1 MNWSIVL
8 IPILVALAILVI
20 AFAILLHKHK
30 KNEESI
36 KNDMHNMSEFYVQ
49 AKQIAYL
56 KEQEAQRNLEEAE
69 RSQKEAERSQKE
81 AERSQKEAEIV
92 ANQYAE
98 LKQVTEQEK
107 AEEKEIRHRRYV
119 SKGIKQRVLE
129 RDNYTCRICGI
140 SKGMFDSIVPGL
152 GDYLL
157 LEVDHIIP
165 VANGGSGDSI
175 NNLQTLCW
183 RCNRKKGKN
192 LTNEDV
198 AKRISYSS
206 DGLRAYIESQK
217 EERSSTEELGTGESE
232 HEN

>member
-69 RSQKEAERSQKE
+69 RSQKEAE
-81 AERSQKEAEIV
+81 IV

-107 AEEKEIRHRRYV
+107 AEEKETRHRRYV

-140 SKGMFDSIVPGL
+140 SKGMLDSIVPGL

-165 VANGGSGDSI
+165 VANGGSGDNI

-217 EERSSTEELGTGESE
+217 EEGSSTEEPE

>member
-69 RSQKEAERSQKE
+69 RSQKEAE
-81 AERSQKEAEIV
+81 IV

-98 LKQVTEQEK
+98 LRQVTEQEK
-107 AEEKEIRHRRYV
+107 AEEKETRHRRYV

-140 SKGMFDSIVPGL
+140 SKGMLDSIVPGL

-165 VANGGSGDSI
+165 VANGGSGDNI

-217 EERSSTEELGTGESE
+217 EEGSSTEELGTGEPE